1 MPSTCARFAAW
12 ATACASMADGRRS
25 ADPTRRLIESTGRR
39 LYLTSLTLVALLVV
53 GIGMTTALAAL
64 GALDAEVDRSLRT
77 AAEAA
82 VARLGGE
89 LPATQEL
96 SDSEEV
102 APGSSDTFVL
112 YLDPT
117 GRVVADPSRVT
128 LPGLPVGAALSGAA
142 APGGDLRTVSLG
154 GVSVRILT
162 LAIGASGKPTGFVQ
176 AGFVLT
182 LHDAQSASLVL
193 AITVV
198 GLAGLLGAGLVT
210 LVVTRRA
217 LAPIRASFD
226 AQLRFVADASHELR
240 TPAAL
245 IRATAEVLAR
255 ESLVSPGAEP
265 LIDDIV
271 AESDRLGRL
280 VGDLLTLSTGGAAS
294 LVLDLQPVDLAEL
307 ARTIVRRVEPLA
319 EERGVTIVVD
329 APAGVVVVGDR
340 DRLLQLILILVDNA
354 IDHTP
359 AGTPVEV
366 AIRRLGP
373 SARLT
378 VTDQGP
384 GVPADARERIFQPFA
399 RLDPR
404 QRRRRGG
411 AGLGLAIARRLVV
424 AHRGRIG
431 VVAGPT
437 GGARFEVTLPA
448 VDG

>member
-1 MPSTCARFAAW
+1 
-12 ATACASMADGRRS
+12 MAEARRS
-25 ADPTRRLIESTGRR
+25 VDPTRRLIESTGRR
-39 LYLTSLTLVALLVV
+39 LYLTSLSLVALLVI
-53 GIGMTTALAAL
+53 GIGLTTALAAL
-64 GALDAEVDRSLRT
+64 NALDAEVDRSLRT

-82 VARLGGE
+82 VARLNGE

-102 APGSSDTFVL
+102 APGSSDTFLL
-112 YLDPT
+112 YLDPA
-117 GRVVADPSRVT
+117 GKLIADPSRVI
-128 LPGLPVGAALSGAA
+128 LPGLPVALGLPGATAA
-142 APGGDLRTVSLG
+142 GGDLRTSNLG

-162 LAIGASGKPTGFVQ
+162 LAIGPAGKPTGFVQ

-193 AITVV
+193 AISLV
-198 GLAGLLGAGLVT
+198 GLVGLGGAGLVT

-217 LAPIRASFD
+217 LAPIRTSFD

-255 ESLVSPGAEP
+255 ESLVSPEAGP
-265 LIDDIV
+265 LIEDIV

-280 VGDLLTLSTGGAAS
+280 VGDLLTLSTGGSAEVI
-294 LVLDLQPVDLAEL
+294 LEPQPLDLAEL

-319 EERGVTIVVD
+319 GERGVAIEVD
-329 APAGVVVVGDR
+329 APAAVMVEGDR

-354 IDHTP
+354 IDHSP
-359 AGTPVEV
+359 SGSPVEV
-366 AIRRLGP
+366 EIGRRGP
-373 SARLT
+373 AALLC
-378 VTDQGP
+378 VTDHGP
-384 GVPADARERIFQPFA
+384 GVPVEARERIFQPFA

-404 QRRRRGG
+404 LRRRRGG
-411 AGLGLAIARRLVV
+411 AGLGLAIARHLVV
-424 AHRGRIG
+424 AHGGRIG
-431 VVAGPT
+431 VVAGPA

-448 VDG
+448 IGG

>member
-1 MPSTCARFAAW
+1 M
-12 ATACASMADGRRS
+12 
-25 ADPTRRLIESTGRR
+25 DPTRRLIEATGRR
-39 LYLTSLTLVALLVV
+39 LYLTSLSLVALLVI
-53 GIGMTTALAAL
+53 GIGVTAALAAL
-64 GALDAEVDRSLRT
+64 NALDAEVDRSLRT

-102 APGSSDTFVL
+102 APGSSDTFLL
-112 YLDPT
+112 YLDPA
-117 GRVVADPSRVT
+117 GKVIADPSRVT
-128 LPGLPVGAALSGAA
+128 LPGLPVALALPGATAA
-142 APGGDLRTVSLG
+142 GGDLRTVNLG

-162 LAIGASGKPTGFVQ
+162 LAIGAASKPAGFVQ

-193 AITVV
+193 AISLV
-198 GLAGLLGAGLVT
+198 GLVGLGGAGLVT
-210 LVVTRRA
+210 LLVTRRA
-217 LAPIRASFD
+217 LAPIRTSFD

-255 ESLVSPGAEP
+255 ESLVSPEAGP
-265 LIDDIV
+265 LIEDIV

-280 VGDLLTLSTGGAAS
+280 VGDLLTLSTGGSAEVI
-294 LVLDLQPVDLAEL
+294 LEPQPLDLAEL

-319 EERGVTIVVD
+319 GERGVGIVVA
-329 APAGVVVVGDR
+329 APAAVLVEGDR

-354 IDHTP
+354 IDHSP
-359 AGTPVEV
+359 SGSPVEV
-366 AIRRLGP
+366 EIGRRGP
-373 SARLT
+373 AALLC
-378 VTDQGP
+378 VTDHGP
-384 GVPADARERIFQPFA
+384 GVPVEARERIFQPFA

-404 QRRRRGG
+404 LRRRRGG
-411 AGLGLAIARRLVV
+411 AGLGLAIARHLVV
-424 AHRGRIG
+424 AHGGRIS
-431 VVAGPT
+431 VVAGPA

-448 VDG
+448 IGG

>member
-1 MPSTCARFAAW
+1 MTERN
-12 ATACASMADGRRS
+12 RS
-25 ADPTRRLIESTGRR
+25 AEPTRRLIESTGRR

-53 GIGMTTALAAL
+53 GIGLTTAVAAL
-64 GALDAEVDRSLRT
+64 GALDAEVDRSLRG

-112 YLDPT
+112 YLDPR
-117 GRVVADPSRVT
+117 GAVVADPSRVT
-128 LPGLPVGAALSGAA
+128 LPGLPVPDALTGAVAA
-142 APGGDLRTVSLG
+142 GGDLRTVHLG
-154 GVSVRILT
+154 GVAVRLLT
-162 LAIGASGKPTGFVQ
+162 LSIGASSTPAGFVQ

-198 GLAGLLGAGLVT
+198 GLVGLVGAGLVT
-210 LVVTRRA
+210 LIVTRRA

-255 ESLVSPGAEP
+255 ESLVSPEAGP
-265 LIDDIV
+265 LIEDIV

-280 VGDLLTLSTGGAAS
+280 VGDLLMLSTGAAAD
-294 LVLDLQPVDLAEL
+294 LGLDRRPVDLAEL
-307 ARTIVRRVEPLA
+307 ARTAVRRVEPLA
-319 EERGVTIVVD
+319 EERGVDVVVD
-329 APAGVVVVGDR
+329 AAGSVTIDGDR

-354 IDHTP
+354 IDHAP
-359 AGTPVEV
+359 AGTPVQV
-366 AIRRLGP
+366 AVGRRGS
-373 SARLT
+373 SALLT

-384 GVPADARERIFQPFA
+384 GIPAEARERVFQPFA
-399 RLDPR
+399 RLDAR
-404 QRRRRGG
+404 ARRGRGG

-424 AHRGRIG
+424 AHGGWIE
-431 VVAGPT
+431 VAARPG
-437 GGARFEVTLPA
+437 GGARFEVTLPTLL
-448 VDG
+448 G

>member
-1 MPSTCARFAAW
+1 MTERN
-12 ATACASMADGRRS
+12 RS
-25 ADPTRRLIESTGRR
+25 AEPTRRLIESTGRR

-53 GIGMTTALAAL
+53 GIGVTTALAAL
-64 GALDAEVDRSLRT
+64 GALDAEVDRSLRG
-77 AAEAA
+77 AAETA

-117 GRVVADPSRVT
+117 GGLVADPSRVT
-128 LPGLPVGAALSGAA
+128 LPGLPVPAALAGAVA
-142 APGGDLRTVSLG
+142 AGGDLRTVHLG
-154 GVSVRILT
+154 GVAVRLLT
-162 LAIGASGKPTGFVQ
+162 LSIGSSSKPAGFVQ

-198 GLAGLLGAGLVT
+198 GLVGLVGAGLVT
-210 LVVTRRA
+210 LIVTRRA

-255 ESLVSPGAEP
+255 ESLVSPEAGP
-265 LIDDIV
+265 LIEDIV
-271 AESDRLGRL
+271 AESDLLGRL
-280 VGDLLTLSTGGAAS
+280 VGDLLMLSTGAAAD
-294 LVLDLQPVDLAEL
+294 LGLDRRPVDLAEL
-307 ARTIVRRVEPLA
+307 ARTAVRRVEPLA
-319 EERGVTIVVD
+319 EERGVDVVVD
-329 APAGVVVVGDR
+329 AAGGVTVSGDR

-354 IDHTP
+354 IDHAP
-359 AGTPVEV
+359 AGTPVQV
-366 AIRRLGP
+366 AVGRRGS
-373 SARLT
+373 SALLT

-384 GVPADARERIFQPFA
+384 GIPVEARERVFQPFA
-399 RLDPR
+399 RLDASPR
-404 QRRRRGG
+404 RGRGG

-424 AHRGRIG
+424 AHGGRIG
-431 VVAGPT
+431 VAAGPG

-448 VDG
+448 LVG